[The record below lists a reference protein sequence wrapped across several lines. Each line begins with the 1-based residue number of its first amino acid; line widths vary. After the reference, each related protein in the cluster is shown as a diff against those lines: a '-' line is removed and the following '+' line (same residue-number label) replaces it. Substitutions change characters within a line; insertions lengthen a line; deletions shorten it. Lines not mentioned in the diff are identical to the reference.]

1 MIPCAY
7 FSATLTQPIAIQV
20 LLSLRPG
27 RMNFAPKPMNMISDL
42 REVVCVWRD
51 FCWHG
56 RKCLLS
62 WGSGLIDSAFLG

>member
-27 RMNFAPKPMNMISDL
+27 RMNLAPKPMNMISDL
-42 REVVCVWRD
+42 REVVCGVIFVGTEENVCFRGVW
-51 FCWHG
+51 G
-56 RKCLLS
+56 
-62 WGSGLIDSAFLG
+62 